1 MATTDLTLS
10 KPLGKVRAYI
20 LRIAGLSTTAQKVL
34 RTCNEPNTC
43 ANDLNRAI
51 SLDPVLTGR
60 VLQLINS
67 AYYSLASKVNSL
79 TRAIILLGLNTV
91 KNLVLS
97 FAVFESFSKHD
108 TFRVFSADDFWSH
121 SLSVAAAAKLLSIQ
135 HGVPL
140 QERED
145 YFVAGL
151 MHDIG
156 KIPLN
161 HLFPGEYRQAVELAL
176 GSGRETRF
184 GEQEVIGV
192 DHCEV
197 GDIIARK
204 WQLSPAFAAALGRH
218 HDPPEEAEEGM
229 RMAGVV
235 GFADILAHG
244 MGAGI
249 PGGSSLDE
257 SERQRALATWNLTS
271 EALAALT
278 AAVAVEVEKARVFL
292 EIAQR

>member
-1 MATTDLTLS
+1 MATTDPTPS

-34 RTCNEPNTC
+34 RTCNEPNAC

-67 AYYSLASKVNSL
+67 AYYSLPSKVNSL

-97 FAVFESFSKHD
+97 LAVFDSFSKHD
-108 TFRVFSADDFWSH
+108 TFRVFSADDFWAH
-121 SLSVAAAAKLLSIQ
+121 SMSVAAAAKLLSIQ

-140 QERED
+140 AERED
-145 YFVAGL
+145 YFVGGL

-161 HLFPGEYRQAVELAL
+161 HLFPDEYRQAVELAL
-176 GSGRETRF
+176 GSGRGTRF
-184 GEQEVIGV
+184 GEQAAIGV

-197 GDIIARK
+197 GEIIARK
-204 WQLSPAFAAALGRH
+204 WQLSPALTAALGCH
-218 HDPPEEAEEGM
+218 HAPPGETGAGM
-229 RMAGVV
+229 SMAGVV
-235 GFADILAHG
+235 GLADILAHG

-249 PGGSSLDE
+249 PGGGSLDE
-257 SERQRALATWNLTS
+257 SERQRTFEAWNLTS
-271 EALAALT
+271 EAQAALA
-278 AAVAVEVEKARVFL
+278 AAVAVEIEKARVFL